1 MKANKKKKSEGI
13 LVNIL
18 SIFVGII
25 FFLNILLAI
34 IVIFLERRDPSATW
48 AWILV
53 LFFIPVLGFIMYLL
67 FGQNL
72 SRKKMFYWED
82 RDKVGI
88 ESLIEEQISQLNQRS
103 FPFQN
108 STEEKS
114 RDLIHMQLI
123 NNAAMFSRHNDIQ
136 IFTDGKEK
144 FHSLFHDIEHAQD
157 HIHLQYYIIKN
168 DELGRRLMNV
178 LSQKARAGVKVR
190 VLYDELGSRSLRKSF
205 FKELRRAGGEVEAF
219 FPSKLPLINLRLN
232 YRNHRKL
239 AIIDGKIGYVGGFNV
254 GDEYLGL
261 NKRFGYWRDTHV
273 RIVGEAVH
281 PIQTRFIL
289 DWNQAS
295 YRYDINYSP
304 RYFQQPGNSGEV
316 GLQIV
321 TSGPDSEWEQI
332 KNGYIKMIS
341 LAKDSIIIQTPY
353 FIPDSSL
360 LDALRIACLCGVDV
374 KIMIP
379 NKPDHMFVYWATYF
393 YVGEMLKAG
402 AKIYIYEKGFIHSKS
417 IVVDDEIASVG
428 TANIDVRSFRLNFE
442 VNAFIYNREFS
453 NTLMDQFSEDM
464 KSSTELTLENYMKRP
479 VKIRLKESVSR
490 LLSPIL

>member
-1 MKANKKKKSEGI
+1 M
-13 LVNIL
+13 NIL

-88 ESLIEEQISQLNQRS
+88 ESLIKEQITKLNQRS

-114 RDLIHMQLI
+114 RDLIHMHLI
-123 NNAAMFSRHNDIQ
+123 NNAATFSQHNDIQ

-144 FHSLFHDIEHAQD
+144 FHSLFHDIENAKD

-168 DELGRRLMNV
+168 DELGRRLMKV
-178 LSQKARAGVKVR
+178 LSQKASTGVKVR
-190 VLYDELGSRSLRKSF
+190 VLYDELGSRSLRKLF
-205 FKELRRAGGEVEAF
+205 FKELRQAGGEVEAF

-261 NKRFGYWRDTHV
+261 NKRFGYWRDTHI

-304 RYFQQPGNSGEV
+304 RYFQDPISSGDV

-341 LAKDSIIIQTPY
+341 LAKETIFIQTPY

-417 IVVDDEIASVG
+417 IVVDHEIASVG

-442 VNAFIYNREFS
+442 VNAFIYHKGFS
-453 NTLMDQFSEDM
+453 NTLMDQFTEDM
-464 KSSTELTLENYMKRP
+464 KASTELTLENYMKRP
-479 VKIRLKESVSR
+479 VKIRLKESISR